1 MSIVVNDKVILGS
14 GGWLSLPIDK
24 LLKDVDFNKWVFDN
38 SDIVKVTAP
47 GKGGNHTSNDNI

>member
-38 SDIVKVTAP
+38 SAYSKSYIT
-47 GKGGNHTSNDNI
+47 G

>member
-14 GGWLSLPIDK
+14 GEWLSLPTDK

-38 SDIVKVTAP
+38 SAYSKSYST
-47 GKGGNHTSNDNI
+47 G